1 MSQQDGGSLIYSSAN
16 GNMIHVSENKT
27 KQQGTQPRDAL
38 FSFNHQLTDATGT
51 SLVINFDAC
60 LNVFDINVEV
70 NFVAAD

>member
-1 MSQQDGGSLIYSSAN
+1 
-16 GNMIHVSENKT
+16 MIHINENKT
-27 KQQGTQPRDAL
+27 KQQGTLTKGCPVFIQC
-38 FSFNHQLTDATGT
+38 QLTDATGT